1 MSKEM
6 IGLKLA
12 DGEFYPVLEDAVAA
26 RKRLVV
32 TTVQDG
38 QRSVQIDLYRGTGKR
53 VEGAEYIGSLVIE
66 DIPDMPKGEPDI
78 RMDLGLTEDGTLT
91 AFAQE
96 ASTGAS
102 QSLKVSLK
110 SLAEEDKYEVPDFKF
125 SGSTPLTEV
134 FDTDEMTKVDMTEDV
149 EANVLSTQDDSAQLL
164 AGVHDESDSDFGSE
178 PRKKKTGVII
188 AAIVAAAVVLAVLG
202 FLLLRPSSG
211 AQPVETP
218 VATSQAEPEATQTP
232 STETASET
240 AISTETTPTVDATS
254 AQAQDASAAT
264 AATSETASS
273 AETAPAQTSVAPQT
287 STEPDS
293 GLKPG
298 VNYKIK
304 WGDTLWELS
313 YAFYRNPWYFGK
325 IALANGIKNP
335 DKIIAG
341 RTIWIPPL

>member
-12 DGEFYPVLEDAVAA
+12 DGEFYPVLEDAVEA

-38 QRSVQIDLYRGTGKR
+38 QRSVQIDLYRGEGPR
-53 VEGAEYIGSLVIE
+53 VDGSEYIGSLVIE
-66 DIPDMPKGEPDI
+66 GIPEMAKGEPDI
-78 RMDLGLTEDGTLT
+78 RMDLGLADDGTLT

-110 SLAEEDKYEVPDFKF
+110 SLAEEEKYEVPDFRF
-125 SGSTPLTEV
+125 SGATPLTEAY
-134 FDTDEMTKVDMTEDV
+134 TDKDFEGTDSLPSQE
-149 EANVLSTQDDSAQLL
+149 DSAQLL
-164 AGVHDESDSDFGSE
+164 AGVHDESEAAASDR
-178 PRKKKTGVII
+178 PRSRIILFIIIGVI
-188 AAIVAAAVVLAVLG
+188 AAAALVALG
-202 FLLLRPSSG
+202 FLIFRPG
-211 AQPVETP
+211 TGG
-218 VATSQAEPEATQTP
+218 
-232 STETASET
+232 
-240 AISTETTPTVDATS
+240 S
-254 AQAQDASAAT
+254 AVPPAASAAPEPVPT
-264 AATSETASS
+264 QP
-273 AETAPAQTSVAPQT
+273 APAPAPAPV
-287 STEPDS
+287 EPAAAAAPEPAPAAEPAPPPPPAEPAAPER
-293 GLKPG
+293 KPG

-325 IALANGIKNP
+325 IALANKIKNP

-341 RTIWIPPL
+341 RTIWIPPR

>member
-12 DGEFYPVLEDAVAA
+12 DGEFYPVLDDAIAA

-38 QRSVQIDLYRGTGKR
+38 QRSVQIDLYRGDGPR
-53 VEGAEYIGSLVIE
+53 VEGSEYIGSLVIE
-66 DIPDMPKGEPDI
+66 GIPEMAKGEPDI
-78 RMDLGLTEDGTLT
+78 RMDLGLAEDGTLT

-96 ASTGAS
+96 ASTGKS

-110 SLAEEDKYEVPDFKF
+110 SLAEEEKYEVPDFKF

-134 FDTDEMTKVDMTEDV
+134 YTDEDFAGTESLPSQ
-149 EANVLSTQDDSAQLL
+149 EDSAQLL
-164 AGVHDESDSDFGSE
+164 AGVRDEAESIEEKKPANRTLLFIIIGVIAVAALVALAFLIFKPASGSE
-178 PRKKKTGVII
+178 PAAVATPAATTAPESAPEPAPAP
-188 AAIVAAAVVLAVLG
+188 AAI
-202 FLLLRPSSG
+202 
-211 AQPVETP
+211 
-218 VATSQAEPEATQTP
+218 EPP
-232 STETASET
+232 
-240 AISTETTPTVDATS
+240 
-254 AQAQDASAAT
+254 
-264 AATSETASS
+264 
-273 AETAPAQTSVAPQT
+273 APAQAAQPEPAPAPAAAE
-287 STEPDS
+287 SAPAKPAEGEPS
-293 GLKPG
+293 EKKPG

-325 IALANGIKNP
+325 IALANKIRNP

-341 RTIWIPPL
+341 RTIWIPPR

>member
-1 MSKEM
+1 
-6 IGLKLA
+6 
-12 DGEFYPVLEDAVAA
+12 VLEDAVAA

-96 ASTGAS
+96 SSTGAS
-102 QSLKVSLK
+102 QSLKVSLR
-110 SLAEEDKYEVPDFKF
+110 SLAEEEKYEIPDFKF

-134 FDTDEMTKVDMTEDV
+134 FEDEELSEEKTG
-149 EANVLSTQDDSAQLL
+149 EAAEASVMSTQDDSAQLL
-164 AGVHDESDSDFGSE
+164 AGVRDESDSDFGE
-178 PRKKKTGVII
+178 KPRSKTGVII
-188 AAIVAAAVVLAVLG
+188 AAVVAAVAILAVLG

-211 AQPVETP
+211 AQPDEVP
-218 VATSQAEPEATQTP
+218 MATSQAEPEPAQTP
-232 STETASET
+232 AAESAPESTASAEST
-240 AISTETTPTVDATS
+240 ADTASASQTT
-254 AQAQDASAAT
+254 DASAASPE
-264 AATSETASS
+264 ADASTSP
-273 AETAPAQTSVAPQT
+273 AETSSGRTDSAPRKTDGSTS
-287 STEPDS
+287 DM
-293 GLKPG
+293 KPG
-298 VNYKIK
+298 VHYKIK

-335 DKIIAG
+335 DRIIAG

>member
-102 QSLKVSLK
+102 QSLKVSLR
-110 SLAEEDKYEVPDFKF
+110 SLAEEEKYEIPDFKF

-134 FDTDEMTKVDMTEDV
+134 FEDEERSEEKTG
-149 EANVLSTQDDSAQLL
+149 EAAEASVMSTQDDSAQLL
-164 AGVHDESDSDFGSE
+164 AGVRDESDSDFGE
-178 PRKKKTGVII
+178 KPRSKTGVII
-188 AAIVAAAVVLAVLG
+188 AAVVAAVAILAVLG

-211 AQPVETP
+211 AQPDEVP
-218 VATSQAEPEATQTP
+218 MATSQAEPEPAQTP
-232 STETASET
+232 AAESAPESTASAEST
-240 AISTETTPTVDATS
+240 ADTASASQAT
-254 AQAQDASAAT
+254 DASAASPE
-264 AATSETASS
+264 ADASTSP
-273 AETAPAQTSVAPQT
+273 AETSSGRADSAPRKTDGSTSAM
-287 STEPDS
+287 
-293 GLKPG
+293 KPG
-298 VNYKIK
+298 VHYKIK

-335 DKIIAG
+335 DRIIAG

>member
-1 MSKEM
+1 M

-38 QRSVQIDLYRGTGKR
+38 QRSVQIDLYRGEGSR
-53 VEGAEYIGSLVIE
+53 VDGSEYIGSLVIE
-66 DIPDMPKGEPDI
+66 GIPDMAKGEPDI
-78 RMDLGLTEDGTLT
+78 RMDLGLADDGTLT

-110 SLAEEDKYEVPDFKF
+110 SLAEEEKYEVPDFRF
-125 SGSTPLTEV
+125 SGATPLTEAYADED
-134 FDTDEMTKVDMTEDV
+134 FEGTDSLPSQE
-149 EANVLSTQDDSAQLL
+149 DSAQLL
-164 AGVHDESDSDFGSE
+164 AGVRDESESAGE
-178 PRKKKTGVII
+178 EKPRSRTALFIVI
-188 AAIVAAAVVLAVLG
+188 AIVAVAALAVLG
-202 FLLLRPSSG
+202 FLFLKPGSRS
-211 AQPVETP
+211 AQVQEP
-218 VATSQAEPEATQTP
+218 VATAAPEPAPTPAPAEAPAPTP
-232 STETASET
+232 
-240 AISTETTPTVDATS
+240 
-254 AQAQDASAAT
+254 
-264 AATSETASS
+264 
-273 AETAPAQTSVAPQT
+273 AETAPPAPAAQAAP
-287 STEPDS
+287 EPAPAPAAS
-293 GLKPG
+293 EAPEKQPG

-325 IALANGIKNP
+325 IALANKIRNP

-341 RTIWIPPL
+341 RTIWIPPR